1 MFANAELRLLQD
13 DDLKKVD
20 GQSGITLSASIVL
33 GADSRISY
41 TSDYDNVDYN
51 PTQVD
56 KAYWMVFK
64 SLQGGIAF
72 ENLKFDLTDT
82 FSENGSESALQ
93 WTLPEKVEFSDL
105 KIEGLYLSD
114 SVNAPAGVDRR
125 YLLSVGFDG
134 ALQLP
139 AETKLYVFPVNN

>member
-13 DDLKKVD
+13 ADLKKVD
-20 GQSGITLSASIVL
+20 GQSGITLSASIYL
-33 GADSRISY
+33 GDDSRISY

-51 PTQVD
+51 PIEVD

-64 SLQGGIAF
+64 SLEGGIAF

-82 FSENGSESALQ
+82 FSANGSESALQ
-93 WTLPEKVEFSDL
+93 WTLPDKVIFDDL
-105 KIEGLYLSD
+105 KIKGLYLSD
-114 SVNAPAGVDRR
+114 TIDATGVNDR

-134 ALQLP
+134 ALHLP
-139 AETKLYVFPVNN
+139 AETKLYVFPANN